1 MVKLLLSDSELHLI
15 KHQQE
20 PLLSHAGS
28 APGWG
33 RLCAPWLS
41 LSPDHGCPRSTATL
55 WQGLKTVSSAGA
67 RAHGEAAVGN
77 LTAARVGLSLP
88 SLGGQPACLHSSW
101 AELGLLSPS
110 VCCSGLSTSEGN
122 LFPLSAASGLGY
134 PVCGLI
140 CSLPRSNVQSNCYFF
155 FSFQPNYMCIFLTVW
170 LCRCPSASFLLSF
183 QWGLFHTYMYF
194 LCIWG
199 WGRGGELYVLLT
211 LPS

>member
-155 FSFQPNYMCIFLTVW
+155 F
-170 LCRCPSASFLLSF
+170 PSNPITCVSSLQFGCAD
-183 QWGLFHTYMYF
+183 
-194 LCIWG
+194 
-199 WGRGGELYVLLT
+199 VLL
-211 LPS
+211 PVSC